1 MRIRLIGFPWHPRLI
16 APTNSTNMKNKTKL
30 ASISLLAASVALLP
44 LVGAR
49 ADEKTVFGA
58 IAYSM
63 KTKQYGVGAGDTKD
77 EAKKNAIKFCEKTD
91 CEVLLEYKN
100 DCGALA
106 VSKDGYYGSGEAK
119 TKEEAKENAMKFC
132 KEKGKDCEVVTTD
145 CTADK

>member
-1 MRIRLIGFPWHPRLI
+1 M
-16 APTNSTNMKNKTKL
+16 APTNLISMKNKSIL
-30 ASISLLAASVALLP
+30 ASICLLAALIVLLP
-44 LVGAR
+44 LAGAG

-63 KTKQYGVGAGDTKD
+63 KTKQYGVGAGDTKE
-77 EAKKNAIKFCEKTD
+77 EAKKNAIKFCEKAD

-119 TKEEAKENAMKFC
+119 TKDEAKENAMKFC
-132 KEKGKDCEVVTTD
+132 KEKGKDCEVITTD